1 MSTNRG
7 NHILIAEAEL
17 PNEQGESK
25 LTGTA
30 IGGGKVGLDVV
41 VQALSIKADDD
52 NIEIRKMA
60 MKKAIHEASST
71 VTYIGEAPLGSAT
84 SAATWRI
91 KRLTTSVS
99 VVNGSVT
106 ITEWAG
112 TGIFDQVWN
121 DRQTLTYN

>member
-25 LTGTA
+25 LTGSS

-60 MKKAIHEASST
+60 MKKAIDEASTT
-71 VTYIGEAPLGSAT
+71 VTYIGEAALSSGLSSAV
-84 SAATWRI
+84 WRI
-91 KRLTTSVS
+91 KRLTVS
-99 VVNGSVT
+99 GTVT

-112 TGIFDQVWN
+112 TGVFNQIWN
-121 DRQTLTYN
+121 DRTSLTYN